1 MKQLKNMQII
11 GIDNG
16 YGNLK
21 TASGI
26 FPRQRPDLRPRARPR
41 AGPAGLRRQIPRHR
55 QRTPGVH
62 PGQGQQPGSLCPD
75 ARRYRAVQPARR
87 PLRQLHAERGLSYS
101 ALIVPAVNAYYG
113 KPTVDEGLR
122 ETIRSIVRE
131 ELATAPVQ
139 LGDLLQALKTAV
151 PVDHPASP
159 SAHDDEPDEDD
170 LDDALDSFGC

>member
-1 MKQLKNMQII
+1 MSQMFRTTLRLDLDKP
-11 GIDNG
+11 
-16 YGNLK
+16 
-21 TASGI
+21 ASA
-26 FPRQRPDLRPRARPR
+26 QAAAL
-41 AGPAGLRRQIPRHR
+41 
-55 QRTPGVH
+55 
-62 PGQGQQPGSLCPD
+62 
-75 ARRYRAVQPARR
+75 
-87 PLRQLHAERGLSYS
+87 LRQLHAERGLSYS

-113 KPTVDEGLR
+113 KASADESLR

-151 PVDHPASP
+151 PASP

>member
-1 MKQLKNMQII
+1 MSQMFRT
-11 GIDNG
+11 
-16 YGNLK
+16 NLRFDLDK
-21 TASGI
+21 PAS
-26 FPRQRPDLRPRARPR
+26 AN
-41 AGPAGLRRQIPRHR
+41 
-55 QRTPGVH
+55 
-62 PGQGQQPGSLCPD
+62 
-75 ARRYRAVQPARR
+75 AVAL
-87 PLRQLHAERGLSYS
+87 LRQLHAERGLSYS

-151 PVDHPASP
+151 PASP
-159 SAHDDEPDEDD
+159 FAHDDEPDEND